1 MSSRTLLTTLGARI
15 RAARGLAGFTQAD
28 LGDRAGIVGKYVSEI
43 ERGTRDIPM
52 STLQAIVE
60 PGLGMSLE
68 IVFRPKGSASRSSLP
83 SAIEELAVLIAELPT
98 DQQVRILDL
107 VRRILELARSSR

>member
-1 MSSRTLLTTLGARI
+1 MSTSTLLATLGARI
-15 RAARGLAGFTQAD
+15 RAARGQAGLTQAD

-60 PGLGMSLE
+60 RGLGMGLE
-68 IVFRPKGSASRSSLP
+68 IVFRPKGTGSRGSLP
-83 SAIEELAVLIAELPT
+83 SAIDELGALIAQLPSE
-98 DQQVRILDL
+98 QQVRILDI
-107 VRRILELARSSR
+107 VRLILELARTT